1 MFGSWQARVS
11 QNVCTQAVA
20 IELKEDSLA
29 NLCPKCIRWQC
40 ALLPCLPGFLLT
52 ALAVRPSL
60 EHHHH
65 DKNTHVKDVH
75 VHQNLKSKSGEEK
88 KCCANWVDDEKIEYC
103 WATTSCLEWGQNSD
117 DRDYSTVDDD
127 HCKAASDCA

>member
-1 MFGSWQARVS
+1 M
-11 QNVCTQAVA
+11 AVGFA
-20 IELKEDSLA
+20 SVLA
-29 NLCPKCIRWQC
+29 C
-40 ALLPCLPGFLLT
+40 GFLLT

-65 DKNTHVKDVH
+65 DKNAHVKDVH

-117 DRDYSTVDDD
+117 DRDYSTVTTTAKPQVIARSGSA
-127 HCKAASDCA
+127 CFN